1 MNFLLSSLWRRSL
14 KIDEVFMKVAL
25 NLAEMG
31 KGMTSP
37 NPLVGAVIVKNGKI
51 IGKGFHKRAGENH
64 AEVIALEEAG
74 EKAEGGTL
82 YVNLEPCVHWG
93 RTPPCVERIR
103 SAKIRR
109 VVIGTIDPNP
119 LVNSKGVEFLRRN
132 GIEVR
137 TGILEK
143 EAKEINFS
151 FFKSITKRMPF
162 VAIKMAMT
170 LDGKVAT
177 WTGESKWIS
186 SKESRNYV
194 HLLRSEFDAI
204 MVGVGTII
212 KDDPLL
218 TIRYGKPKKIIR
230 VILDSNLSIPENS
243 KILGTL
249 DSGKVIIFKAKN
261 ENLEKTERLK
271 AKGVDIVFLENG
283 DKIPLKK
290 VLFHLNEMG
299 VNSLLVEGGPTLV
312 TSLFEESLVDR
323 VYIFV
328 SPLLIGGQSAPTF
341 FEGKGSQKISDSL
354 KLENLKNF
362 CIGKDTVIIGDV
374 KCSQE

>member
-312 TSLFEESLVDR
+312 TSILSLLTLSHMGKNLYHLLSR
-323 VYIFV
+323 IFPGKQLPK
-328 SPLLIGGQSAPTF
+328 PLT
-341 FEGKGSQKISDSL
+341 
-354 KLENLKNF
+354 
-362 CIGKDTVIIGDV
+362 
-374 KCSQE
+374 